1 MLRRPVD
8 QLADLFKELTLN
20 SLLLT
25 YGQWQVRLQF
35 IWGVCLIC
43 VMMGMTCTQQEWHEP
58 IQGNWI
64 ACKEDAPKKRVQE
77 KKSWA
82 FIWNIPLVN
91 FKRLEHVLR
100 KSGLAFKKTGSIYS
114 LRGKPQ
120 EAKGCWLRFTL
131 NSLIFQIWSSKSDS
145 DPANYLNHDKS

>member
-1 MLRRPVD
+1 M
-8 QLADLFKELTLN
+8 ADLFKELTLN

-35 IWGVCLIC
+35 IWGVWLKC

-64 ACKEDAPKKRVQE
+64 AYKEDAPKKE
-77 KKSWA
+77 GTGKKSRA
-82 FIWNIPLVN
+82 CIWNIPLVN

-100 KSGLAFKKTGSIYS
+100 KSGLAFKKQDPFIVWGESHRRLKDAGWDLLWI
-114 LRGKPQ
+114 P
-120 EAKGCWLRFTL
+120 WF
-131 NSLIFQIWSSKSDS
+131 SKSEAQS
-145 DPANYLNHDKS
+145 QIQTLPTTWTMTRVKRFL